1 MKAIT
6 IEGKTRSKTGKKETE
21 TLRKQGQ
28 IPCSIYGG
36 TENLNFFAPVNAF
49 KELVYTPEFYTTNIK
64 VDGKE
69 FNCVM
74 QDIQFHP
81 ITDEVLHIDFRE
93 LHPEKK
99 IVLELPVRL
108 EGIAP
113 GVKEGGRIYLRM
125 KKMKVRLLPKDLIE
139 HITVK
144 IDHLALR
151 KSVRVGEI
159 KIEGIEFMSAPHI
172 PIASVLIPRVEKLEE
187 VPVVAAVA
195 AAEVPAA
202 GAVPLAPGAAP
213 PVAEKGAAKPE
224 EKEKE
229 KKEKKK

>member
-36 TENLNFFAPVNAF
+36 AENLNFYAPVNSF

-81 ITDEVLHIDFRE
+81 ISDAVLHIDFRE

-99 IVLELPVRL
+99 IVLELPVKL

-144 IDHLALR
+144 IDHLALG

-159 KIEGIEFMSAPHI
+159 NMEGIEFLSAPHI
-172 PIASVLIPRVEKLEE
+172 PIASVLIPRIEKEE
-187 VPVVAAVA
+187 VPAVAAVA
-195 AAEVPAA
+195 ATEVPAA
-202 GAVPLAPGAAP
+202 GTTPVAAGAP
-213 PVAEKGAAKPE
+213 PPAAEKGAAKPE
-224 EKEKE
+224 EKEK
-229 KKEKKK
+229 KEKKK

>member
-6 IEGKTRSKTGKKETE
+6 IEGTPRNDVGKKNTQS
-21 TLRKQGQ
+21 LRKQGQ

-36 TENLNFFAPVNAF
+36 TENINFYAPINSF
-49 KELVYTPEFYTTNIK
+49 KELVYTPEFYTAQIS
-64 VDGKE
+64 VEGKQ

-81 ITDEVLHIDFRE
+81 ISDEVLHIDFRE
-93 LHPEKK
+93 MHPEKK
-99 IVLELPVRL
+99 IVLELPVKL

-113 GVKEGGRIYLRM
+113 GVKEGGRIYQRM

-144 IDHLALR
+144 IDHLGLG
-151 KSVRVGEI
+151 KSVRVDEV
-159 KIEGIEFMSAPHI
+159 KMEGIEFLNAPHI
-172 PIASVLIPRVEKLEE
+172 PVVSVLIPRIEKEE
-187 VPVVAAVA
+187 VPAVAAVA
-195 AAEVPAA
+195 VEGAVPAEGAAPVA
-202 GAVPLAPGAAP
+202 GAVPPAG
-213 PVAEKGAAKPE
+213 EKGAAPAE
-224 EKEKE
+224 EKKE

>member
-6 IEGKTRSKTGKKETE
+6 IEGKTRSNIGKKETQA
-21 TLRKQGQ
+21 LRKQGN

-36 TENLNFFAPVNAF
+36 GDNVNFFAPVNAF
-49 KELVYTPEFYTTNIK
+49 KELVYTPEFYTTQII
-64 VDGKE
+64 VEGKQHH
-69 FNCVM
+69 CVM

-93 LHPEKK
+93 MHPEKK
-99 IVLELPVRL
+99 IVLELPVKL

-139 HITVK
+139 HITVR
-144 IDHLALR
+144 IDQLGLG
-151 KSVRVGEI
+151 KSVRVSEI
-159 KIEGIEFMSAPHI
+159 NIPGIEFLNSPHI
-172 PIASVLIPRVEKLEE
+172 PIVSVLIPRIEKEE
-187 VPVVAAVA
+187 VAVVAAVA
-195 AAEVPAA
+195 EAPVV
-202 GAVPLAPGAAP
+202 GAIPAPGEV
-213 PVAEKGAAKPE
+213 PVAEKGAVKPE
-224 EKEKE
+224 EKKEKE